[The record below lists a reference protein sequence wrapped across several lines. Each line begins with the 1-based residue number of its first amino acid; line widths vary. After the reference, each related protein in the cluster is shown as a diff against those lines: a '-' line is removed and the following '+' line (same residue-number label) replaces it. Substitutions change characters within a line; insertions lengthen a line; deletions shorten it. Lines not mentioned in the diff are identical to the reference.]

1 MHFNYGVCRLRA
13 RVQLKTLSSLLRSP
27 RINQKFWLVRL
38 TLERAFRVQAM
49 ARDTVLCSCARHF
62 ALTVPLSTQVCK
74 WVPANC
80 WGNLTICREVTC
92 DGLASRPGE
101 VAILQAASCYRNQ
114 LRASLGSKASLFLFM
129 CLAFCFEFEQSPGHK
144 IQKAVK
150 NICAQEKIIFRLT
163 FLILGWS

>member
-38 TLERAFRVQAM
+38 TLERAFRVQAL

-80 WGNLTICREVTC
+80 WGNLSVCGEVTC
-92 DGLASRPGE
+92 DGLASHPGE
-101 VAILQAASCYRNQ
+101 VEILQATSCYRNQ
-114 LRASLGSKASLFLFM
+114 LRASLGSKASLFLIMLF
-129 CLAFCFEFEQSPGHK
+129 G
-144 IQKAVK
+144 
-150 NICAQEKIIFRLT
+150 
-163 FLILGWS
+163 FLF